1 MRKDNVWK
9 QVVALV
15 LSAAL
20 VVGNGSPVSAAAGD
34 RAADNGA
41 AGSTLAVT
49 SPTDGLTFGAD
60 GTMSSDK
67 KTYEEGGIEFKND
80 GVEIVDAPIITGT
93 DGQPATGET
102 VTGDDG
108 GHGKVFRFSNE
119 DNDNTKT
126 GETWITTVADSL
138 QKYDFSQGFT
148 FSCDI
153 YPEEQCNDWNYVFAI
168 GMLGEVKN
176 AFIGTMG
183 FSVGYDSELRKQTE
197 GASWVAITPA
207 GNWIEENKGS
217 YEWDYFKKAENA
229 HRWYNIKYVYRT
241 NGITVL
247 VDDVPILFYA
257 DVTGYVE
264 GVLKEL
270 SKGQLRLG
278 KGVVTGNEG
287 YVGLMDNIEVKPVK
301 GSSDESHKHVYEGDG
316 EVVQEATCT
325 ENGYKRFPAC
335 KVCGLASMEIL
346 PAKGHKF
353 DGELVA
359 QKDATCA
366 EKGMKAHY
374 KCSQC
379 SIGYAIV
386 TGDDG
391 QQKEEVEK
399 KDLEIEKVPHT
410 YTKKTTKA
418 TPDKD
423 GEIYNECSVCP
434 GNTKGHKETLET
446 IYKVNNI
453 TLAGTSFAHTGKE
466 IKPAVT
472 VKDSKGTVIA
482 ASNYTVSYSNNKN
495 PGTAKVTVTFK
506 GDKYDGSVDK
516 TFTIGAAASL
526 TLNKTKA
533 TLYTGK
539 ASKTITIKPTV
550 TGASQTVTWVSSNPK
565 VATVKNGKITAV
577 KAGKATITATANGIS
592 QKVTVTV
599 KNPTITVK
607 KGKKTVKTVAVKRK
621 KSVKLTVTVSPKNSG
636 IKVAKL
642 TKKQAKIATVTYKK
656 GKLTIKGKKK
666 GTVKVKIT
674 SGKGTKTI
682 TVKVK

>member
-41 AGSTLAVT
+41 GTVTEGTSAGTQVVT
-49 SPTDGLTFGAD
+49 NQDAYKKLTFDFEDGVETVSGDDGLYT
-60 GTMSSDK
+60 
-67 KTYEEGGIEFKND
+67 ENGIKFVNRN
-80 GVEIVDAPIITGT
+80 GVEIVDAPVVTDDDAQSRGKALKFTKTKQMGENNEIT
-93 DGQPATGET
+93 
-102 VTGDDG
+102 TGDSCLTSESG
-108 GHGKVFRFSNE
+108 AFSE
-119 DNDNTKT
+119 
-126 GETWITTVADSL
+126 L
-138 QKYDFSQGFT
+138 DFTNGFT
-148 FSCDI
+148 LSMEI
-153 YPEEQCNDWNYVFAI
+153 YPEAQRDWNYMFGLGVFGEKWVSGSI
-168 GMLGEVKN
+168 GFIAQYGEPW
-176 AFIGTMG
+176 AYCF
-183 FSVGYDSELRKQTE
+183 
-197 GASWVAITPA
+197 PA
-207 GNWIEENKGS
+207 DGWLPDNVVNSNWN
-217 YEWDYFKKAENA
+217 YFGDEANVHK
-229 HRWYNIKYVYRT
+229 WYKLDYVYT
-241 NGITVL
+241 LDGFTMKVNGNPVAFWG
-247 VDDVPILFYA
+247 VEKAKMQAILEEA
-257 DVTGYVE
+257 
-264 GVLKEL
+264 
-270 SKGQLRLG
+270 SNGQLRIGMGSALQ
-278 KGVVTGNEG
+278 NEG
-287 YVGLMDNIEVKPVK
+287 FLGCIDNVSIQPKAPCEHELGANVETEDPTCTTAGFKKGTCTKCNEMVFIESPALGHDFDEPVAAK
-301 GSSDESHKHVYEGDG
+301 
-316 EVVQEATCT
+316 EATCT
-325 ENGYKRFPAC
+325 EKGNVEYFTCKRETNSYFVSGDDGLKQVAKS
-335 KVCGLASMEIL
+335 KVEIA
-346 PAKGHKF
+346 AKGHSY
-353 DGELVA
+353 GA
-359 QKDATCA
+359 PT
-366 EKGMKAHY
+366 
-374 KCSQC
+374 
-379 SIGYAIV
+379 V
-386 TGDDG
+386 TA
-391 QQKEEVEK
+391 
-399 KDLEIEKVPHT
+399 
-410 YTKKTTKA
+410 KA
-418 TPDKD
+418 TPTQD
-423 GEIYNECSVCP
+423 GVMTSVCSACP
-434 GNTKGHKETLET
+434 EGTDGHAKTEV
-446 IYKVNNI
+446 INKVNNI

-495 PGTAKVTVTFK
+495 PGTAKVTVAFK
-506 GDKYDGSVDK
+506 GDKYAGSVDK